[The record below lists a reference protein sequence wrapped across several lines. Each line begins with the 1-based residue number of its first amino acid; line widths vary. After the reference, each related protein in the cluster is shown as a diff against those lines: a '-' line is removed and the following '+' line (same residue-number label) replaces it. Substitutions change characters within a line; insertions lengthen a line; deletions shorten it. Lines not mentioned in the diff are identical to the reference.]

1 MYPRLLENCI
11 TQFLAAGCSS
21 PYTWLAYNGA
31 QRTLE
36 CDSSQNRWWQ
46 RNTTQGSAE
55 CGELQQDDW
64 VQRHACSNSHQC
76 SVGVTST
83 TAMLEYCCTSGAN
96 PASAA
101 AAERRCFNL
110 ASKCISN
117 KDCVCPNTVL
127 SFQFAPKSP
136 LRQLCPPKSS
146 LVPQLPSTSQWLHI
160 PPLHLT
166 IQNCG
171 TSSTA
176 QYSSSFPL
184 KYPQTLTSFI

>member
-21 PYTWLAYNGA
+21 SYTWLAYNGA

-36 CDSSQNRWWQ
+36 CNSSQDMYNWWQ

-64 VQRHACSNSHQC
+64 VQRHACSNSRRC

-83 TAMLEYCCTSGAN
+83 TAMLEYCCTSGDN

-101 AAERRCFNL
+101 EGRCFNL
-110 ASKCISN
+110 ASKCNSVTKI
-117 KDCVCPNTVL
+117 VYVL
-127 SFQFAPKSP
+127 TSSC
-136 LRQLCPPKSS
+136 LSS
-146 LVPQLPSTSQWLHI
+146 LPRNHLSSNCARQSHRWYHSYHLPHSGCIS
-160 PPLHLT
+160 HLL
-166 IQNCG
+166 I
-171 TSSTA
+171 
-176 QYSSSFPL
+176 
-184 KYPQTLTSFI
+184 